1 MGRHSTGSLPGGLTR
16 GRQKKGFKTAFGIEI
31 VTEIEALLG
40 TVVVDEWDLEA
51 IETAA
56 RRMAMRVAARV
67 VEQRLNA
74 DTSDHAG
81 PMLPCACGQSAR
93 YAGRHGKNFESVLG
107 PLRLERAYYHC
118 ELCEAGFCPR
128 DRALGLQGG
137 SLSPGVLRMAG
148 LVGAMVSFEES
159 HELLH
164 ELAGVDVPTKHVE
177 RAAEALGREV
187 AEDEKLVVEPPEP
200 NEPLAPTLY
209 LGMDGTGVPVRKKE
223 LVDRPG
229 KQPDGSSKTRE
240 VKLVTIWSAEGRDK
254 EGTPVRDA
262 GSITYSAAIESAA
275 HKDTD
280 ATPSEFAA
288 RVERE
293 ATRRGFERA
302 ARQAVL
308 GDGAIWIW
316 NLTYEHFPDAVQIV
330 DRFHAKQHLSD
341 VSKSIYGAGTDLA
354 QKPAGGRATDYTD
367 YPPELEAYAR
377 RDPERMVRQAKKLG
391 NNIGRFMS
399 LLLSGVFPWAKLR
412 QAQKLMRLADKYGHA
427 RVETACQRALGFDL
441 INVQRV
447 ERILKNAIAPSDEP
461 PQTGELVS
469 MPLRFLRPN
478 ESFSHEPKRKENT
491 DGDQKLTENDS
502 EAAQA
507 LGDPCDA
514 AGEDRLRSKDKTA
527 E

>member
-1 MGRHSTGSLPGGLTR
+1 MGRHSTGSLPGGLAR

-148 LVGAMVSFEES
+148 LVGAMVSFEEG

-302 ARQAVL
+302 ARQAVSAMGPSGSGTSPTSTFPMRFRSSTASTPNSTSRTCPSPSMAPALTSHSSGRANAMTSWTPAISTTSSTPYDYTRRRMTRRASASTTSNATKSACATRSSEQQGFVPRL
-308 GDGAIWIW
+308 GS
-316 NLTYEHFPDAVQIV
+316 LRPDA
-330 DRFHAKQHLSD
+330 R
-341 VSKSIYGAGTDLA
+341 
-354 QKPAGGRATDYTD
+354 
-367 YPPELEAYAR
+367 
-377 RDPERMVRQAKKLG
+377 
-391 NNIGRFMS
+391 
-399 LLLSGVFPWAKLR
+399 
-412 QAQKLMRLADKYGHA
+412 
-427 RVETACQRALGFDL
+427 
-441 INVQRV
+441 
-447 ERILKNAIAPSDEP
+447 
-461 PQTGELVS
+461 
-469 MPLRFLRPN
+469 
-478 ESFSHEPKRKENT
+478 
-491 DGDQKLTENDS
+491 
-502 EAAQA
+502 
-507 LGDPCDA
+507 
-514 AGEDRLRSKDKTA
+514 
-527 E
+527 

>member
-1 MGRHSTGSLPGGLTR
+1 M
-16 GRQKKGFKTAFGIEI
+16 
-31 VTEIEALLG
+31 
-40 TVVVDEWDLEA
+40 
-51 IETAA
+51 AA

-107 PLRLERAYYHC
+107 LLRLERAYYHC

-128 DRALGLQGG
+128 DRVLGLEGG

-148 LVGAMVSFEES
+148 LVGAMVSFEEG

-164 ELAGVDVPTKHVE
+164 ELAGVNVPTKHVE

-187 AEDEKLVVEPPEP
+187 AADEKLVVEPPGP

-262 GSITYSAAIESAA
+262 GSISYSAAVESAA

-280 ATPSEFAA
+280 ATPSVFAA
-288 RVERE
+288 RVVRE
-293 ATRRGFERA
+293 ATRHGFDRA

-308 GDGAIWIW
+308 GDGATWIW
-316 NLTYEHFPDAVQIV
+316 NLADEHFPDAVQIV

-341 VSKSIYGAGTDLA
+341 VSKSIYAAGSDLA
-354 QKPAGGRATDYTD
+354 QQWASERHDELDAGDID
-367 YPPELEAYAR
+367 DIL
-377 RDPERMVRQAKKLG
+377 D
-391 NNIGRFMS
+391 
-399 LLLSGVFPWAKLR
+399 
-412 QAQKLMRLADKYGHA
+412 
-427 RVETACQRALGFDL
+427 AL
-441 INVQRV
+441 
-447 ERILKNAIAPSDEP
+447 
-461 PQTGELVS
+461 
-469 MPLRFLRPN
+469 
-478 ESFSHEPKRKENT
+478 
-491 DGDQKLTENDS
+491 
-502 EAAQA
+502 
-507 LGDPCDA
+507 
-514 AGEDRLRSKDKTA
+514 
-527 E
+527 